1 MENASCL
8 LICGNTALYLALISR
23 LPYFNKA
30 LPAMLLVLGLGLVM
44 LLAAARFRKIPAVR
58 IGVAPLPLLS
68 LLLLPPGPAWI
79 TFLPAPLVMALFAV
93 LDRFDW
99 DDWQTRRLMRP
110 VMIVGAFLILR
121 FAMRDPPPKEGI
133 LLCAIFFALVIIGLR
148 MQRMDNSETGETL
161 LNVGGVV
168 LPVAIGAGA
177 GGILGLALLDPGR
190 FQELMYW
197 IFYPVIWFFEKVF
210 SKENEED
217 LQKLFQLLHVDTPT
231 STPAPT
237 EEVPTEGSIVVPK
250 LPEIDWPL
258 LFSVLLAIAAIVF
271 AVVLFKRL
279 MNARSESGP
288 EIAYVP
294 EKKAQKR
301 TKRRPRSTR
310 AVNRVRDAYRTY
322 LVMLRVRRE
331 IPLKKSD
338 TSLQVQERAA
348 ELPGQEPAEELR
360 QIYLEARYAEK
371 ATVKDARRAEAAVKK
386 IKEQFLAEERKM
398 SAASPLYE
406 GGGSGGDPT
415 EDAAGL

>member
-1 MENASCL
+1 MENATCL
-8 LICGNTALYLALISR
+8 LICGNTALYLALISH
-23 LPYFNKA
+23 LAYFDKA
-30 LPAMLLVLGLGLVM
+30 LPAMLLALGLGLVM
-44 LLAAARFRKIPAVR
+44 LLLAARFRKIPAVR

-79 TFLPAPLVMALFAV
+79 SFLPAPLVMALFAV

-99 DDWQTRRLMRP
+99 DDWQTSRWMRL
-110 VMIVGAFLILR
+110 VLILGAFLILHD
-121 FAMRDPPPKEGI
+121 AMHSPPAKKSV
-133 LLCAIFFALVIIGLR
+133 LLCAVFFALVIIGLR
-148 MQRMDNSETGETL
+148 MQRMGRSETGETL
-161 LNVGGVV
+161 LNLGGVV

-177 GGILGLALLDPGR
+177 GGFLWLVLIDRKSLHELLYWFLYPLIRLA
-190 FQELMYW
+190 EK
-197 IFYPVIWFFEKVF
+197 FFSEEH
-210 SKENEED
+210 KEDVE
-217 LQKLFQLLHVDTPT
+217 KLFQMFHGNVPE
-231 STPAPT
+231 STPAPV
-237 EEVPTEGSIVVPK
+237 EELSPGERIVMPK

-258 LFSVLLAIAAIVF
+258 LLSALFAIAAIVF
-271 AVVLFKRL
+271 AVILFKRL
-279 MNARSESGP
+279 VNARSGNER

-294 EKKAQKR
+294 EKKTQKR
-301 TKRRPRSTR
+301 SKRRPRSTQ

-360 QIYLEARYAEK
+360 QIYLEARYAGK

-406 GGGSGGDPT
+406 GGGSGGDLT
-415 EDAAGL
+415 EDAVGL